1 MGLLLSVKG
10 FDKLDHA
17 VGARSHMAR
26 CSASHCSAWPNRSGT
41 SSQVRTRP
49 CLRLRT
55 TPLRSST
62 ARCFISEGKAI
73 SKGSAKVDTV
83 RGPCPSAAT
92 IAHRVGSASAW
103 NTS

>member
-1 MGLLLSVKG
+1 
-10 FDKLDHA
+10 
-17 VGARSHMAR
+17 
-26 CSASHCSAWPNRSGT
+26 
-41 SSQVRTRP
+41 
-49 CLRLRT
+49 LRLRT

-73 SKGSAKVDTV
+73 SNGSAKVDTV

-103 NTS
+103 KTS